1 MDQNVKLAMLVLFS
15 PLLYV
20 TLQHET
26 PEETDGIELLQRR
39 APSRSSFS
47 DADFI
52 LNSLLSKERR
62 SLHYEASE
70 KLEVKWKRWCLL
82 QLILLNEATLVLVN
96 DGEGL
101 LDVIG
106 GLGSQADLS
115 KELLVLERVGS
126 FEETE
131 KGSY

>member
-1 MDQNVKLAMLVLFS
+1 MLVLFS

-39 APSRSSFS
+39 APSCSSFS

>member
-1 MDQNVKLAMLVLFS
+1 MLVLFS